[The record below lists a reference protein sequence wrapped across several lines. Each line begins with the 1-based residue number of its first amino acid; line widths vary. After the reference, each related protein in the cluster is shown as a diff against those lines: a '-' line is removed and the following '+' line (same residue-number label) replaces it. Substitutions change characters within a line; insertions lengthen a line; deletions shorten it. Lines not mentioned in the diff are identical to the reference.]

1 MFDSLSTWFHMPVI
15 FFFFLLHWQF
25 IWDHSNIE
33 NKASDNHMH
42 SRYCTVN
49 QNIFLNHNSI
59 SFDKLSNSKLEVE
72 AQTMMLPS
80 PCFTDGR
87 QLLLYLSSDFNICAY
102 SGWFEPKMFNL
113 NSFATYYQF
122 SSCLWH
128 TSTFSPCFPSLKL
141 ASDSHPSTE
150 TLSDECLVNSWRA
163 YRIFAVLYYYLWLL
177 FIPIFNNM
185 TFILCLC
192 HVNFATFIDSVER
205 EMEIFLVFAKG

>member
-1 MFDSLSTWFHMPVI
+1 MIPHASN
-15 FFFFLLHWQF
+15 FFFF
-25 IWDHSNIE
+25 
-33 NKASDNHMH
+33 
-42 SRYCTVN
+42 YCTDNLFGITLILKIKPVT
-49 QNIFLNHNSI
+49 ITCI
-59 SFDKLSNSKLEVE
+59 PGI
-72 AQTMMLPS
+72 AQWIKTFFKIIIPLVLTSS
-80 PCFTDGR
+80 PTACFTDGR

-113 NSFATYYQF
+113 DSFATYYQF

-177 FIPIFNNM
+177 FIPIFNNIYTLSM
-185 TFILCLC
+185 PC
-192 HVNFATFIDSVER
+192 
-205 EMEIFLVFAKG
+205 